1 MDSRGYDTVFLTH
14 IVKEYYNVMIHCWY
28 DWQQSPDHMHSHH
41 HCPADVRA
49 GYVPMV
55 NGKHFD
61 RGINISANAHYL
73 LGFND
78 PDRRDQANLSA
89 SQAAVMWKELEANAV
104 GKILV
109 SPAVSSLDWLQQFMQ
124 QCHNCRVDHVAV
136 HVFNCNAHEIMRILK
151 QAWDRFEKP
160 IWLTEFACPHTT
172 SANDQLRL
180 MREILP
186 LLESAPYVYR
196 YAWFASRWMKHLDGG
211 NTVDISATLIKENTF
226 GIEDLKKCKN
236 QTDCWDGV
244 RNYQTRNFKGGQMK
258 IGHQVFFYHSNC
270 KEPGIA
276 GICKVVKESCV
287 DYTQSASKDPHYD
300 QSAKKDAPKW
310 YMVDVKFERMLKK
323 FIPLIKT

>member
-1 MDSRGYDTVFLTH
+1 MVLLLSGSLCVLLLNIIDLAGASRKKGVG
-14 IVKEYYNVMIHCWY
+14 IVRSKHYECSDEGNFNNVHWWY
-28 DWQQSPDHMHSHH
+28 DWQQSPDFMHSHH

-109 SPAVSSLDWLQQFMQ
+109 GPAVSSLDWLQQFMQ
-124 QCHNCRVDHVAV
+124 QCHNCRIDHVAV
-136 HVFNCNAHEIMRILK
+136 HIFNCNANEIMRLLK

-211 NTVDISATLIKENTF
+211 NTVDISATLIKENTVELSAL
-226 GIEDLKKCKN
+226 GHYYN
-236 QTDCWDGV
+236 
-244 RNYQTRNFKGGQMK
+244 NFM
-258 IGHQVFFYHSNC
+258 H
-270 KEPGIA
+270 
-276 GICKVVKESCV
+276 
-287 DYTQSASKDPHYD
+287 
-300 QSAKKDAPKW
+300 
-310 YMVDVKFERMLKK
+310 
-323 FIPLIKT
+323 